1 MPTESP
7 IALTAT
13 APLTHLAALDIKG
26 DDVAGF
32 LQGQTSAQVNLA
44 NGHFAPLTCFCTP
57 KGRMLANGQL
67 MRVADGHL
75 RLVLAAS
82 LVEPLMAHLKKFA
95 PFYRVTLEAAEDAV
109 LLGANEQDA
118 KTLADALG
126 LELPQASWQQGSTA
140 NANVLCYP
148 QGVDENDTYRWVFS
162 LTHAEAARFDAQAD
176 ASRWQLAD
184 IRRGLAW
191 LDADQQDAYLPQML
205 NWEALGGISFKKGCY
220 TGQEVVA
227 RAHFRGQVKKRLS
240 LGYLDAGTPP
250 DNGASITIKEDSGED
265 GKNIG
270 EVVASASMENGQYAV
285 LAVLNTRPLEQSPAL
300 CIEGAD
306 LTLAELPYTIERLDP
321 EVLADNVS

>member
-1 MPTESP
+1 MPTEPP

-109 LLGANEQDA
+109 LLGASEQDA

-300 CIEGAD
+300 DIDGHT
-306 LTLAELPYTIERLDP
+306 LTLTELPYAIERVDP